1 MLALDGTSV
10 GRSLCPFPCL
20 GRKAVVMEESL
31 IKPVDETTWY
41 ENDQPIR
48 EFLESFRKPV
58 ILEPEEQAED
68 LSWAKIMKNSIQN

>member
-1 MLALDGTSV
+1 
-10 GRSLCPFPCL
+10 
-20 GRKAVVMEESL
+20 MEESL

-58 ILEPEEQAED
+58 ILENEEPAEA
-68 LSWAKIMKNSIQN
+68 LSWAKIMKNSIQI

>member
-1 MLALDGTSV
+1 
-10 GRSLCPFPCL
+10 
-20 GRKAVVMEESL
+20 MEESL

-58 ILEPEEQAED
+58 NLETEKPAEA
-68 LSWAKIMKNSIQN
+68 LSWAKIMENVIRI